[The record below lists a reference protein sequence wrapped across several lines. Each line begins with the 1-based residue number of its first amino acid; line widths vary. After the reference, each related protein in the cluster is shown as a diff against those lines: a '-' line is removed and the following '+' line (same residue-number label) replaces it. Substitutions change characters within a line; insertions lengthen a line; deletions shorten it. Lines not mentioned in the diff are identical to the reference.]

1 MNMITILV
9 AILAFGVIV
18 FIHELGHF
26 LFAKKAG
33 VRIHEFA
40 IGMGPKIYSFKKG
53 ETIYSIRLLPL
64 GGYVAMEGEDSD
76 SKDPRAFGNK
86 SILQRASILFAGPFF
101 NILLTVV
108 ILIPVFMFIGNP
120 SKPTTTLKQVGEN
133 SIAQKAGIHAGDTIT
148 EINGEDI
155 NSWNELS
162 KGIQGSDGKELTIT
176 IDRDGKEKD
185 IKVTPEF
192 KDGKYL
198 IGIYP
203 KNESDILGSVGN
215 AIKATINMT
224 IAMITFVGQLITGN
238 LPSGVGESVAGPIGV
253 ISIVA
258 DATRSGVISV
268 LQIAAIISLNL
279 GVLNLLPIPALD
291 GGRLFFLF
299 IEFLRGG
306 KKIDPEKEGMVNL
319 IGFAVLMLFML
330 FVTYKDIV
338 RLVGM

>member
-1 MNMITILV
+1 MNIITILV
-9 AILAFGVIV
+9 AILAFGIIV

-40 IGMGPKIYSFKKG
+40 IGMGPKLYNFKRG
-53 ETIYSIRLLPL
+53 ETTYSIRLLPL

-76 SKDPRAFGNK
+76 SKDPRSFGNK
-86 SILQRASILFAGPFF
+86 TILQRASILFAGPFF
-101 NILLTVV
+101 NIILAV
-108 ILIPVFMFIGNP
+108 IIFIPVFMYIGTP
-120 SKPTTTLKQVGEN
+120 STTLREVMDN
-133 SIAQKAGIHAGDTIT
+133 SIAQKAGIEAGDTIT
-148 EINGEDI
+148 EINGKDI
-155 NSWNELS
+155 KTWDELS
-162 KGIQGSDGKELTIT
+162 KGIQDSNGKELTIT
-176 IDRDGKEKD
+176 INKDGKEKD
-185 IKVTPEF
+185 VKVTPEL
-192 KDGKYL
+192 KNGNYL

-203 KNESDILGSVGN
+203 QNEKNIAGAFGN
-215 AIKATINMT
+215 AIKTTANM
-224 IAMITFVGQLITGN
+224 IVGMVTFVGQLITGN
-238 LPSGVGESVAGPIGV
+238 LPSGMDGAVAGPIGV

-258 DATRSGVISV
+258 DATKAGLINV
-268 LQIAAIISLNL
+268 LYLAAVISLNL

-306 KKIDPEKEGMVNL
+306 KKIDPDKEGMVNV

-338 RLVGM
+338 RLIGH